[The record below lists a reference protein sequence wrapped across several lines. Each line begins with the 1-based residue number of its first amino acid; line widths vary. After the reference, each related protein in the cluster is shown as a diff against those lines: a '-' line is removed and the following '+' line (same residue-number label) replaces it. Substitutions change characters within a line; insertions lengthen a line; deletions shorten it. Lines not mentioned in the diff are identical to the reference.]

1 MAKSIIDLYTDA
13 KLDSQI
19 TKIDETPYSIGTDK
33 TGTKEIDDKAI
44 SELENTLG
52 SRYGKGMGNWGAT
65 YSDTTG
71 NKYSEKV
78 VKDKK

>member
-33 TGTKEIDDKAI
+33 AGTKEIDDKAI
-44 SELENTLG
+44 SALETKLG
-52 SRYGKGMGNWGAT
+52 SRYGQGMGDFGGT
-65 YSDTTG
+65 YSDAKT
-71 NKYSEKV
+71 YSSQ
-78 VKDKK
+78 VKKD